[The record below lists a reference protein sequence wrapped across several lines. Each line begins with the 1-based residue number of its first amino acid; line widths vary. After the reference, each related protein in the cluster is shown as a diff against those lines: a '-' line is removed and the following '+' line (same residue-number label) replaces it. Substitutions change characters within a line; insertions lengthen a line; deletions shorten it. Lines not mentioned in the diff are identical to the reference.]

1 MRTVLIVIGVL
12 VLVAWL
18 AVAGSSI
25 YSLVI
30 TNHMS
35 RAAGPLVSHLGY
47 AWDADS
53 WKEHWI
59 FHNSYTLTCGF
70 LGCLGGI
77 LLVRMKPIGF
87 LIEAIASL
95 LWFLLPYG
103 LAIFGLRRFGYE
115 FVRFGSNVQLLGFFI
130 AFAVG
135 YLVITRRV
143 RAGDDQRS

>member
-1 MRTVLIVIGVL
+1 MRTVLIVVGVL
-12 VLVAWL
+12 VLMAWL

-25 YSLVI
+25 YGLVI
-30 TNHMS
+30 TNRMS
-35 RAAGPLVSHLGY
+35 QAAGPLVTHLGY

-53 WKEHWI
+53 WKEHWM
-59 FHNSYTLTCGF
+59 FHNSYTLICGL
-70 LGCLGGI
+70 LGCLGAI
-77 LLVRMKPIGF
+77 LLVRLKPIGF

-115 FVRFGSNVQLLGFFI
+115 FVRFGSNVQLLGLFI
-130 AFAVG
+130 AFTVG

-143 RAGDDQRS
+143 RAADAQKS